1 MGADADGYGD
11 GFSYDP
17 NYEYGESSAN
27 VEDGYGDGGEG
38 EYQDRAGDED
48 IKQEDYW
55 TVITSFFDGMGL
67 VRQQLESFNEFI
79 DNTMQE
85 IVDENSRLAL
95 DQYNQHTGRSGDET
109 VSQRGFRGFGFVLA
123 VQRHRRAV
131 SQEIAASYRR
141 ARADVRSGGMKYRL
155 DKSTSPEPQ

>member
-11 GFSYDP
+11 GFSYDA
-17 NYEYGESSAN
+17 NYEYGESSAR
-27 VEDGYGDGGEG
+27 VEDGYGDGGDG

-67 VRQQLESFNEFI
+67 VRQQLESFNEFV

-95 DQYNQHTGRSGDET
+95 DQYGR
-109 VSQRGFRGFGFVLA
+109 Q
-123 VQRHRRAV
+123 
-131 SQEIAASYRR
+131 QEDYCI
-141 ARADVRSGGMKYRL
+141 VPP
-155 DKSTSPEPQ
+155 SPC